1 MEIKNNILELIGETP
16 MMYLDRFSPDPAVRI
31 AAKLEMFNPSSVK
44 DRPVLYM
51 IQEAERRGEIHPG
64 RSTIIEASSG
74 NTAIAVA
81 YICALKNYQAL
92 ICMPEHM
99 SEERK
104 RILRALGAK
113 IELTPKEE
121 HTRGSRA
128 RAIELSN
135 EIEDSF
141 YLCQHDN
148 PDNFVAHYETTAREI
163 LRQTE
168 GRLDVFIAGLGTTGT
183 LRGVAERIKESKPAV
198 RFIGIEPKSAPMIS
212 KGCWAS
218 HRLAGTSPGFIPK
231 LLRKE
236 LIDETILVSVEEAY
250 AACRELAKKEGVL
263 VGITSG
269 ACAHAARLISKRP
282 ESDGGLIVCIFADS
296 GERYLTVEGMW

>member
-16 MMYLDRFSPDPAVRI
+16 MMYLDRAFPNPKGRI

-51 IQEAERRGEIHPG
+51 MLEAEKRGEICPG
-64 RSTIIEASSG
+64 HTTIIEASSG

-81 YICALKNYQAL
+81 YICSIKNYQAV

-104 RILRALGAK
+104 RILRALGARL
-113 IELTPKEE
+113 ELTPREE
-121 HTRGSRA
+121 HTRGSREK
-128 RAIELSN
+128 AIELSN
-135 EIEDSF
+135 EIEDSY

-148 PDNFVAHYETTAREI
+148 PDNVLAHFETTAEEVW
-163 LRQTE
+163 RQTDGE
-168 GRLDVFIAGLGTTGT
+168 LDIFIAALGTTGT
-183 LRGVAERIKESKPAV
+183 IRGVAERIKELKPDV
-198 RFIGIEPKSAPMIS
+198 KFVGVEPKEAPMIS
-212 KGCWAS
+212 RGVWS
-218 HRLAGTSPGFIPK
+218 PHRLVGTSPGFIPK
-231 LLRKE
+231 LLRRD
-236 LIDETILVSVEEAY
+236 LIDEIIHVSVEEAY
-250 AACRELAKKEGVL
+250 ATCRDIARTEGLL

-269 ACAHAARLISKRP
+269 ACAFAAKMISRRAGNEGK
-282 ESDGGLIVCIFADS
+282 LIVCVFADS

>member
-16 MMYLDRFSPDPAVRI
+16 MIYLDRFSPDTKVRI

-51 IQEAERRGEIHPG
+51 IQEAERRGEIYPG

-81 YICALKNYQAL
+81 YICAIKNYQAL

-104 RILRALGAK
+104 LILRALGARL
-113 IELTPKEE
+113 ELTPREE

-128 RAIELSN
+128 KAIELSN
-135 EIEDSF
+135 EIEDSI

-148 PDNFVAHYETTAREI
+148 PDNVVAHSETTAREI

-168 GRLDVFIAGLGTTGT
+168 GQVDVFIAGLGTTGT
-183 LRGVAERIKESKPAV
+183 LRGVAERIKEFKPSV
-198 RFIGIEPKSAPMIS
+198 RFVGIEPKEAPMIS
-212 KGCWAS
+212 EGHWAS

-231 LLRKE
+231 LLRRE
-236 LIDETILVSVEEAY
+236 LIDEIILVGVEEAY
-250 AACRELAKKEGVL
+250 AACRELAKKEGLL

-269 ACAHAARLISKRP
+269 ACAYAAQLISKRP
-282 ESDGGLIVCIFADS
+282 ESVGSLIVCIFADS